1 MSLTCGKG
9 SMSLPFAQ
17 LLEPAGA
24 CTSTPIPLGSAQW
37 NKSGRTNQNEQIR
50 TEQIRTSMIGNSQG
64 EAEIPHDL
72 AEGVLPTGKVFA

>member
-50 TEQIRTSMIGNSQG
+50 NKSGQTNQDRLYCTPKLRHG
-64 EAEIPHDL
+64 
-72 AEGVLPTGKVFA
+72 

>member
-37 NKSGRTNQNEQIR
+37 NKSGRTNQNEQHVQR
-50 TEQIRTSMIGNSQG
+50 LPDSAR
-64 EAEIPHDL
+64 L
-72 AEGVLPTGKVFA
+72 AASRCSALRVGRSVPGTTGG

>member
-37 NKSGRTNQNEQIR
+37 NKSGRTNQNEQS
-50 TEQIRTSMIGNSQG
+50 RTSMIGNSQG

>member
-37 NKSGRTNQNEQIR
+37 NWSACAINGNKSEQIR
-50 TEQIRTSMIGNSQG
+50 TTNQDI
-64 EAEIPHDL
+64 HDR
-72 AEGVLPTGKVFA
+72 